1 MKSDSRNSRRKDG
14 TKRDGTDGARQS
26 INHTQNARC
35 RLNASQVVFFVFL
48 CIFWGKREK
57 GKQKENNGSTR
68 NTGRAYVITSANKN
82 NIENGIV

>member
-1 MKSDSRNSRRKDG
+1 MIVVIVVGKTGRRG
-14 TKRDGTDGARQS
+14 TERTEPGNQS
-26 INHTQNARC
+26 ITQNARC

-68 NTGRAYVITSANKN
+68 NTGQGVCNNKRK
-82 NIENGIV
+82 